1 MISVFLFLLYLQQ
14 APFLFTELKP
24 FVLDD
29 KPGKYFSF
37 TIVREPISQELYV
50 VQGADNETLRIFN
63 SQGRV
68 IVEHW
73 MPEMMSIRRTFQFND
88 RLYCF
93 AGKLY
98 RLDLATLRVDSTDLR
113 RADYYA
119 ISWATRNQKELLL
132 ANYVGGVDIYDFET
146 LKLKHEISSGG
157 DERFDPALLYGDV
170 VVYQTKRNELQAYD
184 LSKQKILWTFNT
196 GKQAA
201 YLLGIKVG
209 TFEDFFSTYKLME
222 QDGEMYVVAT
232 TSVGNLLKFRLRDAE
247 LVVKKERFK
256 GKGNNAGLIARSI
269 FVDMNNDGILDLV
282 GPSVDH
288 RVYCLNGKDLSII
301 WEYDTG
307 FENQGGCAVQDVNGD
322 GVPDVFAVN
331 DKMKLSIIDGKR
343 GKRIQEVV
351 LEEGVGKRK
360 GFVIVGTKNSEVALA
375 DLNGNGLLDVI
386 VEGGGN
392 RIRIFELGGVTVPKN
407 AIVWI
412 PGR

>member
-1 MISVFLFLLYLQQ
+1 MLLLIGIFLMFQTFLSVK
-14 APFLFTELKP
+14 EL
-24 FVLDD
+24 
-29 KPGKYFSF
+29 
-37 TIVREPISQELYV
+37 EPIHFPDEGTTRSEFTLVSRFTPHQLFV
-50 VQGADNETLRIFN
+50 VQASGDGKLRIFN
-63 SQGRV
+63 SEGRL
-68 IVEHW
+68 IFEHW
-73 MPEMMSIRRTFQFND
+73 TPKVVWTGNMFQFNH
-88 RLYCF
+88 RLYYF

-98 RLDLATLRVDSTDLR
+98 RLDINTLRVDSTDLR

-119 ISWATRNQKELLL
+119 ISRASRNQKEVLL
-132 ANYVGGVDIYDFET
+132 ANYIGGVDIYDSET
-146 LKLKHEISSGG
+146 LKLNHEIRSGG
-157 DERFDPALLYGDV
+157 DERFNPALLYGNV

-184 LSKQKILWTFNT
+184 LSKQEILWTFNT

-209 TFEDFFSTYKLME
+209 TFEDFFSSFKLME
-222 QDGEMYVVAT
+222 QDGEIYVVAT
-232 TSVGNLLKFRLRDAE
+232 TAIGNLLKFRLRDAE

-269 FVDMNNDGILDLV
+269 LVDMNNDGILDLV
-282 GPSVDH
+282 GPAVDH

-322 GVPDVFAVN
+322 GVPDVFVVN
-331 DKMKLSIIDGKR
+331 DRMKLSIIDGKR
-343 GKRIQEVV
+343 GKRIHEVV
-351 LEEGVGKRK
+351 LEEGVGKRR
-360 GFVIVGTKNSEVALA
+360 GLLIVGTKNSEVALA

-412 PGR
+412 PRW